1 MTELEKSGAESPVP
15 LGAFGRSLRI
25 RVSVS
30 IVTLFGWLSFVLLFL
45 AFWEDTFS
53 GAQTAVVLVVSV
65 LAFVAILGVT
75 WASWGMRYGRTAR
88 DRAPGGE

>member
-1 MTELEKSGAESPVP
+1 MNNLEKSVADTPVP
-15 LGAFGRSLRI
+15 LGTFGRSLRV
-25 RVSVS
+25 RVTVS

-53 GAQTAVVLVVSV
+53 GAETAVVLVVSV

-75 WASWGMRYGRTAR
+75 WASWGMRYGRPAEDQVPR
-88 DRAPGGE
+88 GE